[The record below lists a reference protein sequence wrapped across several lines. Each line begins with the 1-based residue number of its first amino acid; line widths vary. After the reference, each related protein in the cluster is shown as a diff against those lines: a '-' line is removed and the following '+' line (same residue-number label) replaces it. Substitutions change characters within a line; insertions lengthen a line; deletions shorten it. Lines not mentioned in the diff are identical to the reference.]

1 MLQQDDSNL
10 YMYDNKRNLENSS
23 KSGKKNDSGKKV
35 SLSNK
40 KLKKNGSN
48 KKDLTISPKLTHPS
62 IMDQKPEENSPNND
76 NIIFHS
82 CGHFQLLQQHQKPEV
97 IL

>member
-1 MLQQDDSNL
+1 
-10 YMYDNKRNLENSS
+10 MYDNKRNLENSS

-48 KKDLTISPKLTHPS
+48 KKDLSLSPKMTHPS
-62 IMDQKPEENSPNND
+62 IMD
-76 NIIFHS
+76 
-82 CGHFQLLQQHQKPEV
+82 
-97 IL
+97 

>member
-1 MLQQDDSNL
+1 
-10 YMYDNKRNLENSS
+10 MYDNKRDQDNSL

-48 KKDLTISPKLTHPS
+48 KKDLSMSPKMTHPS
-62 IMDQKPEENSPNND
+62 IMD
-76 NIIFHS
+76 
-82 CGHFQLLQQHQKPEV
+82 
-97 IL
+97 